1 MISKLKNTRA
11 VFYALE
17 AFLAFVIFCISGA
30 ADSVSLKMIC
40 AAMLI
45 AFDLMFVF
53 NYTISTLTKEIHRL
67 ECEERLR
74 KEKQDVLRDKLD

>member
-11 VFYALE
+11 ILYALE

-74 KEKQDVLRDKLD
+74 KEKQDVLRAKLY